1 MFQSFEMI
9 QTSRRECAGRS
20 AALATHATIKLTT
33 KIQEATPNDRTKF
46 RRLRAGEELL
56 FLTVR
61 AGLKLRGARA
71 KVSLPSRV
79 CLRGKTHAASAARI
93 K

>member
-1 MFQSFEMI
+1 MI
-9 QTSRRECAGRS
+9 QTSGRERAGRS
-20 AALATHATIKLTT
+20 AALAAHATIKLTT

-61 AGLKLRGARA
+61 AGLNYAAHARKFLFLRALARA
-71 KVSLPSRV
+71 
-79 CLRGKTHAASAARI
+79 GKRTQPSAARI